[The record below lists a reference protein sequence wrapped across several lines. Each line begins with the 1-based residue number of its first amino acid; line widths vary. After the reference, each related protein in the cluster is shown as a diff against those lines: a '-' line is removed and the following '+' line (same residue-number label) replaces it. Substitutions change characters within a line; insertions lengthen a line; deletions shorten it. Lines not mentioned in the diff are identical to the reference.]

1 MQNQNKYLFDSNVI
15 IDYLRGDER
24 AVNLIEKTELPIIS
38 VVTVGEIY
46 QGVLNTKELQRTK
59 EVIKSFKVVYI
70 TKSISKG
77 AVKLVENYHLT
88 SGLYFLDAIIAATAI
103 ENNFTLLTSNL
114 KHFRMIEGL
123 KMEKWG

>member
-1 MQNQNKYLFDSNVI
+1 MQNQNKHLFDSNVI

-24 AVNLIEKTELPIIS
+24 AVNLIEKTEMPIIS

-88 SGLYFLDAIIAATAI
+88 SGLYFLDAIIVATAI

-114 KHFRMIEGL
+114 KHFQMIEGL
-123 KMEKWG
+123 KVEKW

>member
-46 QGVLNTKELQRTK
+46 QGVLNTKELQKTK

-70 TKSISKG
+70 TESISKD

-88 SGLYFLDAIIAATAI
+88 SGLYFLDALITATAL
-103 ENNFTLLTSNL
+103 ENNLILLTSNI
-114 KHFRMIEGL
+114 KHFRMIKGL
-123 KMEKWG
+123 KIEKW

>member
-59 EVIKSFKVVYI
+59 EVIKSFKVMYI
-70 TKSISKG
+70 TESISKG

-88 SGLYFLDAIIAATAI
+88 SGLYFLDAIIATISI
-103 ENNFTLLTSNL
+103 ENNYILLTSNI
-114 KHFRMIEGL
+114 KHFQMIKKL
-123 KMEKWG
+123 KMEKW